1 MTIQVIQVCDGC
13 DQLRH
18 LTWSGGTGRE
28 VQLGEPQEGGG
39 WRLVA
44 AGQHLCPTCIRRAL
58 NTSVAPD

>member
-1 MTIQVIQVCDGC
+1 MTIHVVQTCDGC
-13 DQLRH
+13 GSGRD

-44 AGQHLCPTCIRRAL
+44 AGKHLCPTCIRRAL
-58 NTSVAPD
+58 NTTADPD